1 MRSGPLRYRRSRPVA
16 QFSRDIAILCSPRVL
31 DAVYLCGLDGYKEIG
46 FRRQGSAAPQDE
58 KGANDTREDHETRQ
72 KVPAMSEAAHSSDE
86 QQRARGPLE
95 GLRVLDLSR
104 ILAGP
109 TCTQLLGDL
118 GADVVKIERPGAGD
132 DTRGWGPPFLGGES
146 RESAY
151 FLSTNRNKRSV
162 EIDIAS
168 EGGQGLIRALAAKSD
183 ILIEN
188 FKVGGLARY
197 GLDYES
203 LAAVNPAL
211 IYCSITGFGQTGPY
225 RHRTGYDFLIQGM
238 GGIMSITGFP
248 DADGGQPT
256 KVGVGIADVMCG
268 MYAASAILAALH
280 ARRDTGRGQYIDLAL
295 LDAQISWLINQGEAY
310 LVTGENPGR
319 LGNGHPHIVPYETFP
334 AEDGHFIIAVGNDS
348 QFARL
353 CAVLEKPEWPGD
365 PRFATNAARVKHR
378 ATLVPLIGQITITRP
393 ARAWIAAFED
403 AGVPCGPVNTLA
415 QVFSDPQVLHRGMR
429 ITMPHPAAPDGQ
441 VDLIGNPV
449 KMSGT
454 PVSYRHA
461 PPMLGA
467 HTDEVLRE
475 VLGLED
481 AEIAR
486 LRASGVIGESG

>member
-1 MRSGPLRYRRSRPVA
+1 MTQTMHAPETGSASGPLAGV
-16 QFSRDIAILCSPRVL
+16 
-31 DAVYLCGLDGYKEIG
+31 
-46 FRRQGSAAPQDE
+46 
-58 KGANDTREDHETRQ
+58 
-72 KVPAMSEAAHSSDE
+72 
-86 QQRARGPLE
+86 
-95 GLRVLDLSR
+95 RVLDLSR

-162 EIDIAS
+162 AVDIAS
-168 EGGQGLIRALAAKSD
+168 DEGQNVIRSLAAKSD
-183 ILIEN
+183 IVVEN

-197 GLDYES
+197 GLDYDS
-203 LAAVNPAL
+203 LAEINPAL

-238 GGIMSITGFP
+238 GGVMSITGFP
-248 DADGGQPT
+248 DEQGGQPT

-280 ARRDTGRGQYIDLAL
+280 ARRDSGRGQYIDLAL
-295 LDAQISWLINQGEAY
+295 LDAQIAWLINQGAAH

-319 LGNGHPHIVPYETFP
+319 IGNGHPHIVPYETFP
-334 AEDGHFIIAVGNDS
+334 AEDGHFIIAVGNDT

-353 CAVLEKPEWPGD
+353 CAALGQPDWPGD
-365 PRFATNAARVKHR
+365 ARFATNAARVKRR

-393 ARAWIAAFED
+393 AQAWIAALED
-403 AGVPCGPVNTLA
+403 AGVPCGPVNTLE
-415 QVFSDPQVLHRGMR
+415 QVFADPQALHRGMR
-429 ITMPHPAAPDGQ
+429 IAMPHAAAPDGQ

-449 KMSGT
+449 KMSET

-475 VLGLED
+475 VLELDD
-481 AEIAR
+481 ARIAA
-486 LRASGVIGESG
+486 LRELGVLGGSD

>member
-1 MRSGPLRYRRSRPVA
+1 MSDSVR
-16 QFSRDIAILCSPRVL
+16 
-31 DAVYLCGLDGYKEIG
+31 
-46 FRRQGSAAPQDE
+46 
-58 KGANDTREDHETRQ
+58 ANTDQEE
-72 KVPAMSEAAHSSDE
+72 
-86 QQRARGPLE
+86 ARGPLA

-118 GADVVKIERPGAGD
+118 GADVIKIERPGTGD

-162 EIDIAS
+162 AVDIAS
-168 EGGQGLIRALAAKSD
+168 EEGQRLMRALAQKSD
-183 ILIEN
+183 ILVEN
-188 FKVGGLARY
+188 FKVGGLERY
-197 GLDYES
+197 GLDYQS
-203 LAAVNPAL
+203 LAALNPAL

-225 RHRTGYDFLIQGM
+225 RRRTGYDFLIQGM

-248 DADGGQPT
+248 DEEGGQPT

-268 MYAASAILAALH
+268 MYAASAILASVH
-280 ARRDTGRGQYIDLAL
+280 ARCETGRGQYIDLAL
-295 LDAQISWLINQGEAY
+295 LDAQISWLINQGAAY

-334 AEDGHFIIAVGNDS
+334 AEDGHFIIAVGNDT

-353 CAVLEKPEWPGD
+353 CTALGQPDWSGD

-378 ATLVPLIGQITITRP
+378 AALVPLIGQITIARP
-393 ARAWIAAFED
+393 AGDWIAELEAV
-403 AGVPCGPVNTLA
+403 GVPCGPVNTLA
-415 QVFSDPQVLHRGMR
+415 QVFSDPQALHRGMR
-429 ITMPHPAAPDGQ
+429 ITMPHQAAPDGQ

-449 KMSGT
+449 KLSDT

-475 VLGLED
+475 VLGLEHE
-481 AEIAR
+481 EIAA
-486 LRASGVIGESG
+486 LRTSGAVGQSG